1 MRPRAHQF
9 IGISVVFVVTGT
21 GPTGADEIKAHRF
34 FKGIDWVKLANKE
47 ISAPF
52 KPNIH
57 HELDTNNFSDDFTK
71 MPVVDQPCKPP
82 PNHERLFRGN
92 SIKSIANPNRKLNR
106 NNLYVIFAPKRFFI
120 RRTLSAGLRQ
130 CTDGSKAKSTGSYW
144 IQFKGNATISKSLSK
159 QPFCHIMCASHLP
172 VYSEQNGSFFK
183 KYTFG
188 CENPIGDG
196 SFSFCMKCV
205 DNNTQ
210 KEYAVKILRSNQN
223 VDAEVEALGL
233 CKGHPNIVSIEE
245 VIRDDQFIY
254 IVTEWLAGKELFTY
268 AQEQPLTE
276 SEARGIFKEI
286 IHAVSHMHS
295 NKIAHR
301 DLKLE
306 NIKFTSD
313 NTSKANVKILD
324 FGFACKMSHDA
335 NEMADACYT
344 LDYAAPEIL
353 SHKKY
358 TESCDLWSL
367 GVILYA
373 LLTGEMPFRRPNAN
387 DCDDKTV
394 NSTEKITYRIKRG
407 QINTQSYR
415 WNTLSEPAKD
425 LIRRLLT
432 TQPEKRIKPS
442 VSSILLPLF
451 SFYSTLFSRIL
462 ITAIIVKC

>member
-1 MRPRAHQF
+1 
-9 IGISVVFVVTGT
+9 
-21 GPTGADEIKAHRF
+21 
-34 FKGIDWVKLANKE
+34 
-47 ISAPF
+47 
-52 KPNIH
+52 
-57 HELDTNNFSDDFTK
+57 
-71 MPVVDQPCKPP
+71 
-82 PNHERLFRGN
+82 
-92 SIKSIANPNRKLNR
+92 
-106 NNLYVIFAPKRFFI
+106 
-120 RRTLSAGLRQ
+120 
-130 CTDGSKAKSTGSYW
+130 
-144 IQFKGNATISKSLSK
+144 
-159 QPFCHIMCASHLP
+159 
-172 VYSEQNGSFFK
+172 
-183 KYTFG
+183 
-188 CENPIGDG
+188 
-196 SFSFCMKCV
+196 MKCI

-223 VDAEVEALGL
+223 VDAEVEALNL

-313 NTSKANVKILD
+313 NTSKSSIKILD
-324 FGFACKMSHDA
+324 FGFACRMKQA
-335 NEMADACYT
+335 TKEMAGACYT

-373 LLTGEMPFRRPNAN
+373 LLTGEMPFRRQS

-394 NSTEKITYRIKRG
+394 NSNDKIMHRIKRG
-407 QINTQSYR
+407 QINNQNHR
-415 WNTLSEPAKD
+415 WNTLSETAKD

-432 TQPEKRIKPS
+432 TQPDKRIKPS
-442 VSSILLPLF
+442 VSPI
-451 SFYSTLFSRIL
+451 SFVFISVFPFT
-462 ITAIIVKC
+462 